1 MFKVIKKDNTT
12 ITTGNLTTGYKISI
26 DGKDYI
32 IADKGDSNCDGK
44 VTPADSTIILR
55 AYVGLVNLSGEAT
68 VAADTNNDGKVT
80 PADSTTILRAY
91 VGLNNISI

>member
-1 MFKVIKKDNTT
+1 
-12 ITTGNLTTGYKISI
+12 
-26 DGKDYI
+26 
-32 IADKGDSNCDGK
+32 
-44 VTPADSTIILR
+44 
-55 AYVGLVNLSGEAT
+55 LSGEAT

>member
-1 MFKVIKKDNTT
+1 M
-12 ITTGNLTTGYKISI
+12 TGVQTCALPIFI
-26 DGKDYI
+26 
-32 IADKGDSNCDGK
+32 GDSNCDGK